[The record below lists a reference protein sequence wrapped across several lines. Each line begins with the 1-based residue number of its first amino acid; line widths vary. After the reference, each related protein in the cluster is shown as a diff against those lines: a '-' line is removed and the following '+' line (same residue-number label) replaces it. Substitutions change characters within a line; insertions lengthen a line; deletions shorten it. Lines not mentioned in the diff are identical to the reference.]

1 PRGDGFCLPE
11 RASKPEA
18 TERNMTWTD
27 ERVERLRKL
36 WADGLT
42 ASQIA
47 SALGGVSRN
56 AVIGKVHRLGLPGRA
71 KPAPAAQPRPRKPS
85 RPHTHSAPAPS
96 PRPMIAGNTA
106 LKAEPVA
113 AAPPEPEPPP
123 LEVVP
128 IGERATILT
137 LNEHTCKWPVG
148 DPGSPDFFFCGA
160 RSE

>member
-1 PRGDGFCLPE
+1 GLPAVPTLVMESAYIVAFGLRHTRYRAADRSGDKMWSYRPVRPRGDGFCLPE

-56 AVIGKVHRLGLPGRA
+56 AVIGKV
-71 KPAPAAQPRPRKPS
+71 
-85 RPHTHSAPAPS
+85 
-96 PRPMIAGNTA
+96 
-106 LKAEPVA
+106 
-113 AAPPEPEPPP
+113 
-123 LEVVP
+123 
-128 IGERATILT
+128 
-137 LNEHTCKWPVG
+137 
-148 DPGSPDFFFCGA
+148 
-160 RSE
+160 